1 MKSDWKEL
9 LFPRAVDCLICGDPR
24 QAEGKYCLCPR
35 CRERLLSLRLRENVC
50 PRCMGPLDGK
60 GQCRFCR
67 SESLRPMRAGYGA
80 FRYAAEAKAL
90 VERLKYGFED
100 EAADALAAVMAQCFP
115 AAEYDALVPVPLHRT
130 RQRGRGANQAAL
142 LCDRVGPRA
151 GLPVLDALQRVRN
164 TRTQIRLNPAE
175 RQRNVREAFAATMNV
190 QGLRLLLVD
199 DVRTTGAT
207 ARACAEALLSAGARE
222 VGILTATIAS
232 EGKR

>member
-1 MKSDWKEL
+1 MKPDWKGL
-9 LFPRAVDCLICGDPR
+9 LFPRAADCLVCGDPR
-24 QAEGKYCLCPR
+24 RAEDKYCLCPD

-67 SESLRPMRAGYGA
+67 TDRLKPLRAGYGA
-80 FRYAAEAKAL
+80 FRYAAEAKTL
-90 VERLKYGFED
+90 VEQLKYGYAD
-100 EAADALAAVMAQCFP
+100 EAADALSAMMAQCFP
-115 AAEYDALVPVPLHRT
+115 AAEYDALVPVPLYRT

-151 GLPVLDALQRVRN
+151 GLPVLDALRRVRN
-164 TRTQIRLNPAE
+164 TQTQIHLNPSE
-175 RQRNVREAFAATMNV
+175 RQKNVRGAFAAVVDV

-207 ARACAEALLSAGARE
+207 TRACAEALLAAGAKY
-222 VGILTATIAS
+222 VGVLTATIATQ
-232 EGKR
+232 